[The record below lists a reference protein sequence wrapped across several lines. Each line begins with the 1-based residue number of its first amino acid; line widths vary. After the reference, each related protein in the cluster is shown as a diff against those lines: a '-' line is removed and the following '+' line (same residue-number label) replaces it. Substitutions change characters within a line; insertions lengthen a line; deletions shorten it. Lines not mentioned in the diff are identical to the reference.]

1 MTETTEILKERG
13 QRYGR
18 FDGHANVTQR
28 LKGVIAGELHI
39 RRKELAND
47 QQEALDMICHKIG
60 RIING
65 DANYEDSWRDIAG
78 YAQLVA
84 DRLLEPKKEEQS
96 DAAADSLANA
106 VRMMGSGWKL
116 VESANSIIAKDESGL
131 AHIWYNGKWFP
142 PPQLGYIY

>member
-13 QRYGR
+13 KRYGR

-84 DRLLEPKKEEQS
+84 DRLLEPGKEEQS
-96 DAAADSLANA
+96 DAAADSLAKA

-116 VESANSIIAKDESGL
+116 VESANSIIAKDDSGL
-131 AHIWYNGKWFP
+131 AYIWYNGKWFLA
-142 PPQLGYIY
+142 PQLGYIY

>member
-28 LKGVIAGELHI
+28 LKQVIATELHI
-39 RRKELAND
+39 RRKKLAND

-84 DRLLEPKKEEQS
+84 DRLLEPGNVTQVFDE
-96 DAAADSLANA
+96 AA
-106 VRMMGSGWKL
+106 
-116 VESANSIIAKDESGL
+116 VESAKQTQGETLKYSAPKPVLRILPILPEEWKYHNVTLRRSK
-131 AHIWYNGKWFP
+131 
-142 PPQLGYIY
+142 

>member
-84 DRLLEPKKEEQS
+84 DRLLEPGNVTQVFDE
-96 DAAADSLANA
+96 AA
-106 VRMMGSGWKL
+106 
-116 VESANSIIAKDESGL
+116 VESAKQTHGETLKYSAPKPVLRILPILPEEWKYHNMTLRRSK
-131 AHIWYNGKWFP
+131 
-142 PPQLGYIY
+142 

>member
-13 QRYGR
+13 KRYGR

-28 LKGVIAGELHI
+28 LKQVIATELHI
-39 RRKELAND
+39 RSKKLAND

-65 DANYEDSWRDIAG
+65 DADYEDSWRDIAG

-84 DRLLEPKKEEQS
+84 DRLLEPGNVTQVFDE
-96 DAAADSLANA
+96 AA
-106 VRMMGSGWKL
+106 
-116 VESANSIIAKDESGL
+116 VESAKQTQGETLKYSAPK
-131 AHIWYNGKWFP
+131 P
-142 PPQLGYIY
+142 PPATSGTT